1 MGNNT
6 LGISFDRVNLYK
18 KALDGS
24 WSKNKAILN
33 NIANVNTPHYKKQ
46 IVDFQS
52 VLKAELDK
60 DSEMKM
66 NRTNER
72 HLSSGGVNSDFT
84 PIRQEDFSARQDE
97 NNVNIDT
104 EVAELTENAIMYDI
118 LSRDVNGVFKK
129 WKMVI
134 EEGGR

>member
-6 LGISFDRVNLYK
+6 LGISFDRVDLYK

-52 VLKAELDK
+52 VLKAELDR
-60 DSEMKM
+60 DSELKM
-66 NRTNER
+66 SKTNDK
-72 HLSSGGVNSDFT
+72 HLSSGGVNTDFT
-84 PIRQEDFSARQDE
+84 PTRQENFSARQDE

-104 EVAELTENAIMYDI
+104 EVADLTENAIMYEI